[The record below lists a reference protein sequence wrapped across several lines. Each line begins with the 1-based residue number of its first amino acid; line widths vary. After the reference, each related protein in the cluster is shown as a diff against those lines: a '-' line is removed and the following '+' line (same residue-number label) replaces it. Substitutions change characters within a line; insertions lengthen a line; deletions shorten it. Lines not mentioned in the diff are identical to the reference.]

1 MSLLHT
7 AVSIFT
13 ISNPIGNLPIY
24 LSFTDG
30 NPRKDRAIARSSAT
44 TFLIA
49 LLLAAWLGDQ
59 LLGFFGI
66 SQSAFQIAGGL
77 IVVLIG
83 LSMLHSE
90 PSKVHHDPQ
99 SVDRDQNSSVKGIVP
114 LGIPLLA
121 GPGTLT
127 VVIADPAASSI
138 NGKIAISLVV
148 VLLTVLIY
156 MIFNAAEALSSAIST
171 SALQVLTKIMGLL
184 LTAIAVQM
192 LITGLSSA
200 FPMPDSECWRIKL
213 TTSFKALDT
222 ESHSQ
227 VTVQR
232 YAVSPN
238 IDPADSQ
245 ELPVS
250 CLPGGTFPKA
260 RFLATSSSMAWTM
273 ADPA

>member
-7 AVSIFT
+7 AVGIFT

-30 NPRKDRAIARSSAT
+30 NKRKDRAIARSSAF

-49 LLLAAWLGDQ
+49 LLLATWLGDA

-66 SQSAFQIAGGL
+66 GRPAFQAAGGL

-83 LSMLHSE
+83 LSMLRSE
-90 PSKVHHDPQ
+90 PSKVHHDPS
-99 SVDRDQNSSVKGIVP
+99 SVDRDQDSAVKGIVP

-127 VVIADPAASSI
+127 VVIADPAAASI
-138 NGKIAISLVV
+138 GGKLGLSLVV
-148 VLLTVLIY
+148 ILLTVVVY
-156 MIFNAAEALSSAIST
+156 AIFDAGEMLSSKIST

-192 LITGLSSA
+192 IFSGLGA
-200 FPMPDSECWRIKL
+200 GFPVLMQ
-213 TTSFKALDT
+213 
-222 ESHSQ
+222 H
-227 VTVQR
+227 
-232 YAVSPN
+232 
-238 IDPADSQ
+238 
-245 ELPVS
+245 
-250 CLPGGTFPKA
+250 G
-260 RFLATSSSMAWTM
+260 ATS
-273 ADPA
+273 

>member
-7 AVSIFT
+7 AVGIFT

-30 NPRKDRAIARSSAT
+30 NKRKDRAIARSSAF

-49 LLLAAWLGDQ
+49 LLLATWLGDA

-66 SQSAFQIAGGL
+66 GRPAFQAAGGL

-83 LSMLHSE
+83 LSMLRSE
-90 PSKVHHDPQ
+90 PSKVHHDPS
-99 SVDRDQNSSVKGIVP
+99 SVDRDQDSAVKGIVP

-127 VVIADPAASSI
+127 VVIADPAAASI
-138 NGKIAISLVV
+138 GGGRIGLSLVV
-148 VLLTVLIY
+148 LLLTVVVY
-156 MIFNAAEALSSAIST
+156 AIFDAGEMLSSKIST

-192 LITGLSSA
+192 IFSGLGA
-200 FPMPDSECWRIKL
+200 GFPVLMQ
-213 TTSFKALDT
+213 
-222 ESHSQ
+222 H
-227 VTVQR
+227 
-232 YAVSPN
+232 
-238 IDPADSQ
+238 
-245 ELPVS
+245 
-250 CLPGGTFPKA
+250 G
-260 RFLATSSSMAWTM
+260 ATS
-273 ADPA
+273 

>member
-7 AVSIFT
+7 AVGIFT

-24 LSFTDG
+24 LSFTNG
-30 NPRKDRAIARSSAT
+30 NKRQDRAIARSSAF

-49 LLLAAWLGDQ
+49 LLLATWLGND

-66 SQSAFQIAGGL
+66 GRPAFQVAGGL

-90 PSKVHHDPQ
+90 PSKVHHDPA
-99 SVDRDQNSSVKGIVP
+99 SVERDKNSAVKGIVP

-127 VVIADPAASSI
+127 VVIADPSAATMGGKLSI
-138 NGKIAISLVV
+138 SVV
-148 VLLTVLIY
+148 VLVMTAVIY
-156 MIFNAAEALSSAIST
+156 LIFNAGEMLSSKISA

-192 LITGLSSA
+192 LFSGLSA
-200 FPMPDSECWRIKL
+200 GFPVLRGIGL
-213 TTSFKALDT
+213 T
-222 ESHSQ
+222 
-227 VTVQR
+227 
-232 YAVSPN
+232 
-238 IDPADSQ
+238 
-245 ELPVS
+245 
-250 CLPGGTFPKA
+250 G
-260 RFLATSSSMAWTM
+260 
-273 ADPA
+273 